1 MALSA
6 NSGRDYSHV
15 IRFCI
20 DFQGLLKAVEM
31 YTIEHV
37 AAVDAAVRLQNSFR
51 PLVFENDDVVIMSD
65 APSLQVGTTF
75 VTEKIIEKTPAI
87 MKIYKLIEERK
98 IGSITIKPDVAPD
111 DLLMMARTLT
121 APFEPSVAERQYE
134 ELDLKTGSRIMISAL
149 AMIHKDSDG
158 TILSQ
163 LLSGKLDNKLNDTA
177 KDALYNEITRNIE
190 STTRIIQKQ
199 LRRELQKEAPV
210 SVRDTLP
217 VACDRWVH
225 ILGEVMEKIHSG
237 RDTTSAERQ
246 RQILELILPYLSTIQ
261 INKRSEEFNTV
272 MEQIESAS
280 IQTKI
285 RLFAQYY
292 DQIFQRVEDLATY
305 RRRAQNLVRQ
315 LEQIPHAKD
324 SEKSKLVSVA
334 KQEVASVAPGA
345 VNFPAVFGKVM
356 FRVLQTREPE
366 LIQPMLFIALDR
378 LSDTASVPSGTVDEF
393 ASLAISFCKEFNDY
407 CESTVTGFI
416 KILSDT
422 PVENQPEILVQIMR
436 KILEEYCDNCRKINK
451 CAIVETLSSELCRQ
465 TISQP
470 LATAF
475 IELWQRTGHAVL
487 KQDFNAFLTRI
498 VPLAE
503 NDLAPDR
510 FSEDGLQ
517 DCIAEAWK
525 SFADAPYFKN
535 LFKRLTGPEKK
546 IRFDTIDYVSRFG
559 SFAVWLSLG
568 GLGNQN
574 WQLRRNLATIIGR
587 VAPLDK
593 PAFLKQV
600 LRDRDWHVRF
610 EVISA
615 LRHRIEEV
623 ADQIKSN
630 NEHPL
635 GRIITL
641 ALLDGR
647 KEIREETYAI
657 FESITPPD
665 AVRGLINAYE
675 RLSSVSDDYEV
686 EERCRIIAL
695 LGIIAQNNPEH
706 FGEVIDF
713 VSRIATLKEG
723 LLTPQWMISLKKTSV
738 ECLEK
743 ISSAESRHWIE
754 TLARK
759 RPYKRGVVGREARA
773 ALKRIGPATG

>member
-51 PLVFENDDVVIMSD
+51 PLVFENEDVVIVSD
-65 APSLQVGTTF
+65 APSLQIGTTF
-75 VTEKIIEKTPAI
+75 ITEKIIEKTPAI
-87 MKIYKLIEERK
+87 MKVYKLIEERK
-98 IGSITIKPDVAPD
+98 IGTVTLKPDVAPD
-111 DLLMMARTLT
+111 DFLIMARTLT

-134 ELDLKTGSRIMISAL
+134 ELDLKTGSRVTVSAL
-149 AMIHKDSDG
+149 AVMQKDTNG

-163 LLSGKLDNKLNDTA
+163 LLSGKIDDKLIDTA
-177 KDALYNEITRNIE
+177 KEALYKEITRNIE

-199 LRRELQKEAPV
+199 LKRELQKDAPV

-261 INKRSEEFNTV
+261 ASRRSEEFSAV
-272 MEQIESAS
+272 MEQIESAN

-292 DQIFQRVEDLATY
+292 DQIFQRVEELATY

-315 LEQIPHAKD
+315 LEQIVHEKD
-324 SEKSKLVSVA
+324 PEKNRLISTA

-345 VNFPAVFGKVM
+345 VNFPAVFGKLM

-366 LIQPMLFIALDR
+366 LIQPMLFISLDR
-378 LSDTASVPSGTVDEF
+378 LSNSTPVPAGTVDEL
-393 ASLAISFCKEFNDY
+393 ASLAISFCKDFSDY
-407 CESTVTGFI
+407 CESTVTGFM
-416 KILSDT
+416 KILGDT
-422 PVENQPEILVQIMR
+422 PVENHPEVLVQITR
-436 KILEEYCDNCRKINK
+436 KILEEYCDNCRKIKN
-451 CAIVETLSSELCRQ
+451 CSIVQTLSSELCRQ

-475 IELWQRTGHAVL
+475 VELWQRTAHAVL
-487 KQDFNAFLTRI
+487 KQDFNTFQTGI

-525 SFADAPYFKN
+525 SFADAPYFQN

-546 IRFDTIDYVSRFG
+546 TRFDTIDYISRFG

-623 ADQIKSN
+623 ADQIKSS

-635 GRIITL
+635 GKIITL

-657 FESITPPD
+657 FESISPPD

-675 RLSSVSDDYEV
+675 RLSSVSDDYEID
-686 EERCRIIAL
+686 ERSRIIAL
-695 LGIIAQNNPEH
+695 LAIIAKNNPEYL
-706 FGEVIDF
+706 GEVISF
-713 VSRIATLKEG
+713 VSGVASLKEG
-723 LLTPQWMISLKKTSV
+723 LLTPQWMIPLKKASV

-743 ISSAESRHWIE
+743 LGSTESRQWIE

-773 ALKRIGPATG
+773 ALKRIGPTAG